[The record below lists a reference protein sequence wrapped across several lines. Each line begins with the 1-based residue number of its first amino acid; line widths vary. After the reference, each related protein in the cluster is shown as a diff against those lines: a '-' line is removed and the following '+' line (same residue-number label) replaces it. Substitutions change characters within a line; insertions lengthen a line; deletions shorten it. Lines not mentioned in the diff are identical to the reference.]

1 MGGDRLY
8 DLAEELLACLGP
20 LHDLPNGLDVLGV
33 VARAVRRVL
42 FPVPF
47 LALHGLLGLYGGVAE
62 PLRYVELPGK
72 LAKAK
77 YTVSR
82 RKSLINILFVKHL
95 FLPKK

>member
-8 DLAEELLACLGP
+8 DLAEELLARLGP

-33 VARAVRRVL
+33 VTRAVRRVL

-47 LALHGLLGLYGGVAE
+47 LALHGLLCLYGGVAK
-62 PLRYVELPGK
+62 PLCYVELPGK

-82 RKSLINILFVKHL
+82 RKSLIYYLLSIFSFQK
-95 FLPKK
+95 